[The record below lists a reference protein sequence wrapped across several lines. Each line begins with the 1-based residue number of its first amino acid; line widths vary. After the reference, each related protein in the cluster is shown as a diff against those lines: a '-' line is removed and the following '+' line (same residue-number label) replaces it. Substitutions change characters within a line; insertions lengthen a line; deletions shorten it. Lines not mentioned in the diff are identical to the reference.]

1 MRKLLTMLIIG
12 LLSSS
17 YIYSQSPY
25 VTNAYTFS
33 KYDYYGSARF
43 TGMSGAFGALGGD
56 ISSIAIN
63 PAGLGVYRSSEV
75 VFTPGMVFNNTNA
88 SYLNNTMDQNT
99 YDISLDNIGFVASY
113 DLENSDTRWV
123 NANFSFAYN
132 KSTDLNSELTMRG
145 VNNYSIMEHLVD
157 RANSAN
163 KEDWNPFYELM
174 FWEVYLIDTLDNYP
188 DPFVYT
194 SEITDTIGSNPSA
207 FSINQQKVI
216 RREGSIGEYSFA
228 FGANYAHKLY
238 VGASIGIVRLSY
250 KEYASHYE
258 YESANTTDVNNF
270 QSLNLD
276 EVGETSGSG
285 FNLKVGLIYKPI
297 EFVRLGF
304 SFHTPTFYDLE
315 ENFYTRV
322 ENGTDSYVE
331 SDIATYK
338 YSLKTPMKING
349 SVGLQLGKVALF
361 DVDYEFIDY
370 SKMELDDEENSQ
382 GVIDDNQDIQ
392 EVYISTHNI
401 RAGAEFRLNSLYFR
415 GGASYS
421 TSPYSDK
428 TINSDNYL
436 FGISGGLGYRQNNFF
451 IDFGFRQLVNDYNY
465 AVLSGN
471 PNMDQAQ
478 IKETKNN
485 YVLTIGF
492 KF

>member
-1 MRKLLTMLIIG
+1 MKKILAIFIIG
-12 LLSSS
+12 LLTSSF
-17 YIYSQSPY
+17 IYSQSPY
-25 VTNAYTFS
+25 VDNALKFS

-56 ISSIAIN
+56 VSSIAIN

-99 YDISLDNIGFVASY
+99 YDVSLDNIGFVASY

-145 VNNYSIMEHLVD
+145 VNNYSIMEHFVN
-157 RANSAN
+157 RANN
-163 KEDWNPFYELM
+163 NYWDPFYEEM
-174 FWEVYLIDTLDNYP
+174 FWQVYLIDTLDNYP
-188 DPFVYT
+188 DPLVYT
-194 SEITDTIGSNPSA
+194 SEITDTIGSNPLG

-338 YSLKTPMKING
+338 YSLKTPMKLNG

-361 DVDYEFIDY
+361 DVDYEFVDY

-392 EVYISTHNI
+392 EVYRATHNI
-401 RAGAEFRLNSLYFR
+401 RAGAEFRLNTLYFR

-436 FGISGGLGYRQNNFF
+436 FGISGGLGYRQSNFF

-465 AVLSGN
+465 SVLSGN